1 MTNEHEGV
9 GARAGTGTGAASGA
23 AAAAGEAAPERT
35 LVVWCPDWPLTAAGV
50 GHDEA
55 AAVVV
60 ANRVVASS
68 AAARR
73 DGVVRGLRRREA
85 QGRCPSLRVLAAD
98 PAQEARAFEPVVVAV
113 ESFAPRVEVTRP
125 GQCALATG
133 GPSRYFGGDEALA
146 RAIAARVAAVAGAG
160 AGAGAS
166 VGADA
171 VARTSAD
178 DAGAAMPVRIGV
190 ADGAFAAALA
200 ARTTSDDEPVRVVAS
215 GATAAFL
222 APFPIGALDRPA
234 LADLLTRLGI
244 RTLGEFAA
252 LSAADVLA
260 RFGLDGAHAH
270 RLARGVDE
278 RPLSSRT
285 PPPELA
291 VQRELD
297 PPANRVDIAAFA
309 AKGLAEELHH
319 RLSSRGLAC
328 TRVLIEAETEHGERL
343 ARLWRHDG
351 ALTAAAMAER
361 VRWQL
366 DGWLAGMARGPA
378 DADADVDL
386 DVTAGLT
393 LLRLVPDE
401 VKPDSGRPLG
411 FWGGVADADERAARA
426 LARVQGML
434 GPDAVATGVLS
445 GGRNPDEQVHLV
457 RWGDPRE
464 PARPGLPGAAPV
476 RADGRVEVPPWP
488 GRLPPPA
495 PATVHRQPLVAEL
508 VDTRGERVTVTG
520 RGMATSEPDRLR
532 IDAGPW
538 VGVVAWAGPWPVD
551 ERWWDPASHRRRARF
566 QVALRTGVAH
576 VVSLEGGCWWVEAT
590 YD

>member
-1 MTNEHEGV
+1 MTNEYEG
-9 GARAGTGTGAASGA
+9 AHTRAGVGA
-23 AAAAGEAAPERT
+23 AAAAREAAGEVAPERT

-98 PAQEARAFEPVVVAV
+98 PAQEARAFEPVVAAV

-125 GQCALATG
+125 GQCALATR

-146 RAIAARVAAVAGAG
+146 RAIAARVATTGRVPAGVDDGAG
-160 AGAGAS
+160 AGAG
-166 VGADA
+166 
-171 VARTSAD
+171 
-178 DAGAAMPVRIGV
+178 MPVRIGV

-200 ARTTSDDEPVRVVAS
+200 ARTTSDAEPVRVVAP

-222 APFPIGALDRPA
+222 APFPIGALDRPE

-252 LSAADVLA
+252 LSTADVLA

-366 DGWLAGMARGPA
+366 DGWLAGTAGGPV

-386 DVTAGLT
+386 DVTGGLT

-401 VKPDSGRPLG
+401 VKADSGRALG

-464 PARPGLPGAAPV
+464 PSRPGLPGAAPV

-495 PATVHRQPLVAEL
+495 PATVHRPPLAAEL
-508 VDTRGERVTVTG
+508 VDARGERVTVSG
-520 RGMATSEPDRLR
+520 RGMVTSEPDRLR

-538 VGVVAWAGPWPVD
+538 VDVVAWAGPWPVD
-551 ERWWDPASHRRRARF
+551 ERWWDPVSHRRRARF
-566 QVALRTGVAH
+566 QVALRTGVAYL
-576 VVSLEGGCWWVEAT
+576 VTLEGGRWWVEAT

>member
-1 MTNEHEGV
+1 M
-9 GARAGTGTGAASGA
+9 
-23 AAAAGEAAPERT
+23 AAAAGAGPDAAAAAPERT

-68 AAARR
+68 LAAWH

-98 PAQEARAFEPVVVAV
+98 PAQEARAFEPVVAAV

-125 GQCALATG
+125 GQCALATR

-146 RAIAARVAAVAGAG
+146 RAIADRVRAVAWCDATAAPEPGV
-160 AGAGAS
+160 S
-166 VGADA
+166 TGADA
-171 VARTSAD
+171 AGCVGDSAVAAPGV
-178 DAGAAMPVRIGV
+178 GAAMPVRVGV
-190 ADGAFAAALA
+190 ADGAFAATLA
-200 ARTTSDDEPVRVVAS
+200 ARATTDDEPVRVVAP
-215 GATAAFL
+215 GTTAAFL
-222 APFPIGALDRPA
+222 APFPIGALNRPE

-244 RTLGEFAA
+244 RTLGDFAA
-252 LSAADVLA
+252 LPAADVLA
-260 RFGLDGAHAH
+260 RFGVDGSHAH

-278 RPLSSRT
+278 RPLSSRR

-291 VQRELD
+291 VQCELD

-328 TRVLIEAETEHGERL
+328 TRVLVEAETEHGERL

-366 DGWLAGMARGPA
+366 DGWLAGAAPGRGG
-378 DADADVDL
+378 ADADVDGIV

-401 VKPDSGRPLG
+401 VKADNGRALG

-426 LARVQGML
+426 LARLQGML
-434 GPDAVATGVLS
+434 GPDAVTTGVLS
-445 GGRNPDEQVHLV
+445 GGRNPDEHVHLV

-464 PARPGLPGAAPV
+464 PARPGAPGGAPV

-488 GRLPPPA
+488 GRLQPPA
-495 PATVHRQPLVAEL
+495 PATVHRPATPAEL
-508 VDTRGERVTVTG
+508 VDAAGEQVAVTG
-520 RGMATSEPDRLR
+520 RGMVPTEPARLR
-532 IDAGPW
+532 VDGGVW
-538 VGVVAWAGPWPVD
+538 VDVVAWAGPWPVD

-566 QVALRTGVAH
+566 QVALHTGAAH
-576 VVSLEGGCWWVEAT
+576 LVTVEGGRWWVEAS